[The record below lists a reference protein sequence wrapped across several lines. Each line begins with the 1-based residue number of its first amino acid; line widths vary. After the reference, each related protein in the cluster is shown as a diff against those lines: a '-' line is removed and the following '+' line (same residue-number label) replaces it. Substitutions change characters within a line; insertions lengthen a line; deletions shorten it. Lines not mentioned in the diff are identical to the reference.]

1 MLDCG
6 LSLKR
11 NQPVRSAACGFHGC
25 KRAKQFVLGLDPD
38 KLIDMPRLLRKSS
51 QDAHRLFRLWYDQSG
66 QIAIFVA
73 LIFQVLFVFFAM
85 SINVALVVHD
95 KINLQNSVD
104 LAAYY
109 MAQRQAE
116 VLNVMAHQNY
126 AIRQTMQFCQRFVT
140 TT

>member
-1 MLDCG
+1 M
-6 LSLKR
+6 R
-11 NQPVRSAACGFHGC
+11 IAC
-25 KRAKQFVLGLDPD
+25 
-38 KLIDMPRLLRKSS
+38 
-51 QDAHRLFRLWYDQSG
+51 FRLWYDQSG

-126 AIRQTMQFCQRFVT
+126 AIRQSWKFVVFSYSRAGLNGFGKSSSSGAVT
-140 TT
+140 RWLGAFG